1 MARLYDVSEPTVS
14 RNVAEY
20 RQNLETDNASQP

>member
-14 RNVAEY
+14 RIVAEY
-20 RQNLETDNASQP
+20 RQRIAEA